1 MTNFPVFFT
10 SVAARVFMILE
21 HTAFFIPCSSAS
33 AAAMAPFPMLVTAF
47 LLLFMAFMV
56 FMGARDFGRAIFT
69 GGGWEAMRRRR

>member
-10 SVAARVFMILE
+10 SVAARAARVFMILE
-21 HTAFFIPCSSAS
+21 HIAFFIPCSSAS

-47 LLLFMAFMV
+47 FLPFMV
-56 FMGARDFGRAIFT
+56 FIGARDFGRAIFT